1 VAGAPGAPA
10 VASKPTSSHHRGFGH
25 RRFCRDAVDDAPLL
39 CCARTDRV
47 VDADQQA
54 GDAKAQIPVEAR
66 CERGRVTQTQAAQP
80 DADFQSAP
88 RGRPVRKPGFR
99 GEVNAKQVRNASRF
113 RPPQTPTPGPLPY
126 SARTSRLIEDRSR
139 RDCAVSG

>member
-1 VAGAPGAPA
+1 MQEMRVGPSEPA
-10 VASKPTSSHHRGFGH
+10 VRSRLQTTASCDGQEPW
-25 RRFCRDAVDDAPLL
+25 L
-39 CCARTDRV
+39 
-47 VDADQQA
+47 DADQTG

-99 GEVNAKQVRNASRF
+99 GEVSAKQVRNAPRF
-113 RPPQTPTPGPLPY
+113 RPPQTPTPGPLP
-126 SARTSRLIEDRSR
+126 
-139 RDCAVSG
+139 